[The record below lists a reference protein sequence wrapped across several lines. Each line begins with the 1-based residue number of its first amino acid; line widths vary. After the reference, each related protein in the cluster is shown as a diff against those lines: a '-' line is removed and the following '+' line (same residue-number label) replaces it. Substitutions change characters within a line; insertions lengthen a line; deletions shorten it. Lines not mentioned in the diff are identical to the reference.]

1 MLQSNKHKLF
11 TVLLVIISF
20 TFIISVLYLVNIDTS
35 PSTIVSNSITSQNIT
50 SQEIASNTFTTIVTN
65 NSNAKELKLAEQI
78 SQIDN
83 FFATGNVLQV
93 GSIESNK
100 LSLCGTGGNKI
111 SFQASTETGTDDQV
125 LTLPTSTTEADTY
138 LKNDGTGNLSWSIG
152 GGGSSDPS
160 NKTITELYSDDTNPI
175 VIGDNVNTIITSQRF
190 GNFQIVLPQIIESG
204 IRFDCLN
211 YSDSVAVSFHAN
223 DDIVTSTAYDNYK
236 LGTNEHVT
244 FLGVIRDSDTAW
256 YTF

>member
-1 MLQSNKHKLF
+1 MLRSNKYKLF
-11 TVLLVIISF
+11 VVLLIVISF
-20 TFIISVLYLVNIDTS
+20 TFVISVLYLVNIDTS

-50 SQEIASNTFTTIVTN
+50 SQTISSDTFTTIIPN
-65 NSNAKELKLAEQI
+65 NSNAKQLKLSEQI

-83 FFATGNVLQV
+83 FLVTGNVLQV

-100 LSLCGTGGNKI
+100 ITLCGTGGNKI
-111 SFQASTETGTDDQV
+111 SFQSSTETGTDDQV

-152 GGGSSDPS
+152 GGSSDPS
-160 NKTITELYSDDTNPI
+160 NKTITELYIDDTNPV